1 MEKTK
6 IEQIKEAC
14 IAQYLED
21 EYYTDDDRSCYP
33 LILEILTIVTGD
45 EDTAYKLLR

>member
-21 EYYTDDDRSCYP
+21 EYYTDDDDRSCYP
-33 LILEILTIVTGD
+33 FILEILTIITD
-45 EDTAYKLLR
+45 KDTAYKLLR